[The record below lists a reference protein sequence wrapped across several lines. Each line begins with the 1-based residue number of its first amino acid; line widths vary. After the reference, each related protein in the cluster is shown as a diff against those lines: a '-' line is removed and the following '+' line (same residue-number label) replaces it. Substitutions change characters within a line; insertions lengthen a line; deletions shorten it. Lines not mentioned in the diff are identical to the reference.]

1 MNQHLVRKFWATL
14 PTLVGGVFLALFAT
28 TAWAQTSAA
37 PAPGAPP
44 ATNAA
49 SATGAATT
57 TKAEEPQKLE
67 KYNVTGSRIK
77 RIDVETP
84 QPLVRM
90 TEVDFKAT
98 GFTTL
103 GDAIRAMPA
112 VAGQSLNSIDG
123 GTSFTPGI
131 SAFNLRG
138 LGNNNTLVLVNGR
151 RAAPYASAG
160 YNGFQTIFDF
170 HSIPT
175 AAVESLEVLKDGASA
190 IYGSDAVAGVVNITL
205 KKNYTGLATELSF
218 GNTLHTDSHERSAF
232 VIAGAQADK
241 LSIVT
246 TFDVMQK
253 ASIYGR
259 DLVYTNESNG
269 ALFGGFDQRSTSTRI
284 AGVRGLNDRVM
295 FPAGTATFNT
305 PQTNPT
311 LAAAVPGIPLY
322 NFQEEAGFSPDI
334 RSFGAYI
341 RSSYEFSEML
351 TGFIELSFRRSE
363 VTIDAAP
370 TPYVASQ
377 EIGDSPTGT
386 GVFPASN
393 PFNPFG
399 QNIVD
404 LRWRMSELGTR
415 VVETTADSPRIV
427 AGLEGRL
434 PFSDWSWGGAVLY
447 SKNTVEQL
455 NHNSS
460 SDRLVQNAFN
470 GVTINGVTKYANPF
484 GPNDPDIINYLRITN
499 PNHDEFEVKSAD
511 ISASGSIFPL
521 PGGNIGLAVGAE
533 RRTERLENIGTVL
546 NRDSQIVGGGAG
558 ADTFGDR
565 KLNSYY
571 AELSVPILK
580 DAPFARNIEL
590 QLAAR
595 HEDYSDFGTTTKP
608 KVALVYQ
615 PFKEVLLRG
624 SYGESF
630 LAPNLSYLYTT
641 QSTSVTSNTL
651 ADPLRPSDPRTQIRT
666 IGGGNPALQPEET
679 TVKYAGL
686 VVQPFAQRG
695 PRLFRELSFGVEYFK
710 FEQENLIDR
719 LTAAQILANPSFYN
733 LVQRNPAAP
742 GETVGT
748 IANVVA
754 TWQNLSRG
762 EYEGYDFDVSWL
774 LPENE
779 LGRFRINLAA
789 TYIANQEAT
798 AATGDL
804 IDYDG
809 EYSYPQFRGT
819 ATFAWNRGD
828 WAASLFVHHI
838 GEYLDNFGLARVSAQ
853 TVLNPQIAYKRFF
866 GATLTVGMR
875 NALDKDPP
883 RDLSDSKLVNENT
896 NYVEPAFWYVRL
908 SKEF

>member
-1 MNQHLVRKFWATL
+1 MAGSVLF
-14 PTLVGGVFLALFAT
+14 ALFVSGAFAQQAP
-28 TAWAQTSAA
+28 TAPT
-37 PAPGAPP
+37 P
-44 ATNAA
+44 ATP
-49 SATGAATT
+49 ATT
-57 TKAEEPQKLE
+57 TPSTAGTPATAAKPEEPQKLE
-67 KYNVTGSRIK
+67 KYSVTGSRIK

-90 TEVDFKAT
+90 TEVEFKAT

-112 VAGQSLNSIDG
+112 VAGQSLVSIDG

-131 SAFNLRG
+131 SALNLRG

-160 YNGFQTIFDF
+160 FNGFQTIFDF
-170 HSIPT
+170 NSIPT
-175 AAVESLEVLKDGASA
+175 AAIESLEVLKDGASA

-205 KKNYTGLATELSF
+205 KKNYTGLATELSY
-218 GNTLHTDSHERSAF
+218 GNTLHTDSNERSAF

-246 TFDVMQK
+246 TFDYMQK

-284 AGVRGLNDRVM
+284 AGVRGLNDRVT

-322 NFQEEAGFSPDI
+322 NFQEEAGFAPEI
-334 RSFGAYI
+334 RSFGTYI
-341 RSSYEFSEML
+341 RSSYDFTEML
-351 TGFIELSFRRSE
+351 TGFVELSFRRSQ

-386 GVFPASN
+386 GMFPATN

-415 VVETTADSPRIV
+415 AVEATADSPRIV

-434 PFSDWSWGGAVLY
+434 PFSDWSWGGALYY
-447 SKNTVEQL
+447 SKSTVEQL

-470 GVTINGVTKYANPF
+470 GVAFNGVTKYANPF

-499 PNHDEFEVKSAD
+499 PNHDEFEVQGAD

-533 RRTERLENIGTVL
+533 QRKEKLKNIGTVL

-558 ADTFGDR
+558 SDTFGDR
-565 KLNSYY
+565 KLYSYY

-580 DAPFARNIEL
+580 DAPGARNLEL

-615 PFKEVLLRG
+615 PIKELLLRG

-641 QSTSVTSNTL
+641 QSTSFTSNTL

-666 IGGGNPALQPEET
+666 LGGGNPLLQPEDT

-686 VVQPFAQRG
+686 VLQPFAQRG

-710 FEQENLIDR
+710 YEQENLIDR
-719 LTAAQILANPSFYN
+719 LTAAQILANPSFFN

-748 IANVVA
+748 INAVLA
-754 TWQNLSRG
+754 TWQNLSQG
-762 EYEGYDFDVSWL
+762 EYEGYDFDVSWV

-779 LGRFRINLAA
+779 LGRFRVNLAA

-798 AATGDL
+798 TATGDL
-804 IDYDG
+804 LDLDG

-853 TVLNPQIAYKRFF
+853 TVLNPQIAYKGFF
-866 GATLTVGMR
+866 GATITVGMR

-896 NYVEPAFWYVRL
+896 NFVEPAFWYVRL